1 MAGFE
6 TGDLAFFFFNFVM
19 RKPNIASTKL
29 QECI

>member
-6 TGDLAFFFFNFVM
+6 TGDLAFFFNFVM